1 MLRSLLRPPVTRTP
15 PVKKLPAT
23 AARFSMNISELSIA
37 VIEPS
42 AMQGKLIEAE
52 LRALGIT
59 NVLVQDCGKTALDS
73 MQGITP
79 DLVISAMYLPDMTGA
94 ELVQAMREDSALEA
108 VPFML
113 ISSETSFAM
122 LDPIRQAGVIAILP
136 KPFERDALRK
146 ALYSTVEFIAP
157 DENALADIAL
167 DDLKTLVVDDSS
179 LARKHISRVLNNL
192 GILDITTAENG
203 MEAVGIIESS
213 FFDLVVTDYNMPEM
227 DGENLTRFIREQSSQ
242 SSIPIL
248 MVTSEGDQSRLS
260 AVQQAGVSGIC
271 DKPFDTVSV
280 KRMIRQL
287 LAA

>member
-1 MLRSLLRPPVTRTP
+1 MD
-15 PVKKLPAT
+15 
-23 AARFSMNISELSIA
+23 ISELSVA

-42 AMQGKLIEAE
+42 SMQGKLIETA
-52 LRALGIT
+52 LRKLGIA
-59 NVLVQDCGKTALDS
+59 NIQVQDCGKTALDA
-73 MQGITP
+73 MRRITP
-79 DLVISAMYLPDMTGA
+79 DLVISAMYLPDMNGA
-94 ELVQAMREDSALEA
+94 ELVRTMREDSALEA

-136 KPFERDALRK
+136 KPFDPNDLRK

-157 DENALADIAL
+157 AENALADIAI
-167 DDLKTLVVDDSS
+167 DDLKTLVVDDSP

-192 GILDITTAENG
+192 GILEITTAENG
-203 MEAVGIIESS
+203 LDAVDKIESS
-213 FFDLVVTDYNMPEM
+213 FFDLIVTDYNMPEM
-227 DGENLTRFIREQSSQ
+227 DGENLTRYIREQSSQ
-242 SSIPIL
+242 RSIPIL

-271 DKPFDTVSV
+271 DKPFDTNSV
-280 KRMIRQL
+280 RRMIRHL

>member
-1 MLRSLLRPPVTRTP
+1 MD
-15 PVKKLPAT
+15 
-23 AARFSMNISELSIA
+23 ICELTIA

-42 AMQGKLIEAE
+42 AMQGKLIEGE
-52 LRALGIT
+52 LKKLGIDK
-59 NVLVQDCGKTALDS
+59 VLYHDCGRSALDD
-73 MQGITP
+73 MERITP
-79 DLVISAMYLPDMTGA
+79 DLVVSAMYLPDMTGA
-94 ELVQAMREDSALEA
+94 ELVQSMRKHPTLES

-113 ISSETSFAM
+113 ISSETSFSM
-122 LDPIRQAGVIAILP
+122 LDPIRQAGVVAILP
-136 KPFERDALRK
+136 KPFDPDDLKR

-179 LARKHISRVLNNL
+179 LARKHISRVLTNL
-192 GILDITTAENG
+192 GISDITTAENG
-203 MEAVGIIESS
+203 MEAVEKIEST

-227 DGENLTRFIREQSSQ
+227 DGENLTRFIRQQSSQ
-242 SSIPIL
+242 RSIPIL

-271 DKPFDTVSV
+271 DKPFDTISV
-280 KRMIRQL
+280 KQIIRQL